1 MLPEKRRERLRI
13 RILSRKPG
21 EYYQLFP
28 PFMSQ
33 VYSSFD
39 TVLAILTVKEGK
51 AEKDTFETIK
61 SLKNATLKKTF
72 RML

>member
-1 MLPEKRRERLRI
+1 
-13 RILSRKPG
+13 
-21 EYYQLFP
+21 
-28 PFMSQ
+28 MSQ

-61 SLKNATLKKTF
+61 SLKNATLKKPSGCFNYLNRTSEYEEWNSN
-72 RML
+72 